1 MWAGWLMLSWYNLQV
16 PHVCS
21 VRTYT
26 INKVFK
32 DFYDYVRP
40 EYLRGLT
47 QYTIQRPEMYY
58 FINSN
63 RQVWAECIN
72 ELARR
77 ETRGGQDDM

>member
-1 MWAGWLMLSWYNLQV
+1 M
-16 PHVCS
+16 C

-32 DFYDYVRP
+32 DFYDYVWP

-63 RQVWAECIN
+63 RQVRSECIN